1 MFAYVVMGL
10 WFDSWI
16 MTALGLVVTAFT
28 LVGFFWCR
36 RQLLFM
42 DGCYRRR
49 QPVRNRTFY
58 EIMVEVIMA
67 ELDNTIH
74 QPVRLQIMSSLVAL
88 DAGEEIEF
96 VYLRNLLE
104 LTDGNLGAYLAKL
117 EEAGYVKVKKIFVA
131 RKPRTF
137 ITATG
142 KGRDAFEEHIVALR
156 QIINGSQK

>member
-1 MFAYVVMGL
+1 
-10 WFDSWI
+10 
-16 MTALGLVVTAFT
+16 
-28 LVGFFWCR
+28 
-36 RQLLFM
+36 
-42 DGCYRRR
+42 
-49 QPVRNRTFY
+49 
-58 EIMVEVIMA
+58 MA

-104 LTDGNLGAYLAKL
+104 LTDGNLGAHLAKL

-142 KGRDAFEEHIVALR
+142 KGRDAFEEHIGALK
-156 QIINGSQK
+156 QIIGERKK